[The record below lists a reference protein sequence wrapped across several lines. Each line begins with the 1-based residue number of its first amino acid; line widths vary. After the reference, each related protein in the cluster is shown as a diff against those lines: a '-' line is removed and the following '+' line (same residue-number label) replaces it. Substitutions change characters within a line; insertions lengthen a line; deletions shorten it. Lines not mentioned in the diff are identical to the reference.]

1 MSQEPVSV
9 RAVRGQRLL
18 EAGSAGVGAA
28 MSTTGSGASGPG
40 SGFVEPVAENGF
52 GMGCRPAIG
61 QHFFQLWIIGVK
73 AQKKFTH
80 VGPRLD
86 PMTLCASQ
94 DSA

>member
-1 MSQEPVSV
+1 MKAVSV
-9 RAVRGQRLL
+9 RAVRGRRLP

-28 MSTTGSGASGPG
+28 MSATVSGASGPG

-61 QHFFQLWIIGVK
+61 QQFFQLRIIRVQT
-73 AQKKFTH
+73 QKKFTH

-86 PMTLCASQ
+86 PMTLCTSQ